1 MQPFLTEH
9 ASEVENM
16 LLTEWKLEDAIQIAQ
31 EEAREEETFN
41 IAKKLLAMGLDL
53 DMISKG
59 TGLTTEQIQ
68 NL

>member
-1 MQPFLTEH
+1 
-9 ASEVENM
+9 M